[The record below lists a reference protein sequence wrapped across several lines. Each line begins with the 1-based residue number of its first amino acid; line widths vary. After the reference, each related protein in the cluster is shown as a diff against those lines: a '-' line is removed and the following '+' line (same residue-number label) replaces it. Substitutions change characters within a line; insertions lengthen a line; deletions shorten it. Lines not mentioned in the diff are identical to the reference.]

1 MNDTTQETFLSDHYD
16 VIVVGG
22 GSAGCVI
29 AARLS
34 EEPKRKVLLLEA
46 GPDPQPIPETV
57 ADADKTTH
65 LLLESP
71 YIQMYPTKRN
81 YDGSEFY
88 SLAGRITGGGSSVN
102 MMAIPRPIKADLDR
116 WASVGN
122 TDWSWDKVLPVL
134 KRMEADQDFPDS
146 PIHGNSG
153 PIYVKRKHLY
163 NTQLSEQELA
173 LLESLDKLGV
183 PRFIDQN
190 IPNPYGVA
198 PVARNIKDGRRQSAT
213 VAYLDPSR
221 HRPNLTVIGEAQ
233 VGSLLL
239 NGKRASG
246 VRYRKDG
253 RAYSATAD
261 KVVLSAGVY
270 HSPQILMLSGI
281 GQSAELKQ
289 LGIPVVQ
296 DMAGIGENY
305 QDHPMLT
312 MNFKANPAKQASLMR
327 GRSTLKLYFKTD
339 PAREYINFH
348 IIPRE
353 AIALTGL
360 GDMLGFSCNLLEQT
374 NRGKLTLPSAD
385 PNDLPN
391 IDPQVLEHPN
401 DIAAMLAAMKFVQR
415 LTSTEPLSQFYS
427 ELFSPNPNEDCEKFA
442 RSSYTSY
449 YHGVGT
455 CKMGPAS
462 DPMAV
467 VDQRLRVHGVD
478 NLWIGDASIMP
489 TVVHANTNLTVMM
502 IAERAAEFINEQS

>member
-1 MNDTTQETFLSDHYD
+1 MSDHYD

-22 GSAGCVI
+22 GSAGCVL

-46 GPDPQPIPETV
+46 GPDPQPIPDTV
-57 ADADKTTH
+57 ADAEKTTH
-65 LLLESP
+65 VLLESP

-102 MMAIPRPIKADLDR
+102 MMAIPRPIKADLDT
-116 WASVGN
+116 WASQGN
-122 TDWSWDKVLPVL
+122 PDWTWDKILPVL
-134 KRMEADQDFPDS
+134 KRMEADQDFPDD

-153 PIYVKRKHLY
+153 PIYVKRKHLFDVE
-163 NTQLSEQELA
+163 LGEQEKA
-173 LLESLDKLGV
+173 LLETLDKLGM
-183 PRFIDQN
+183 PRFVDQN
-190 IPNPYGVA
+190 IANPYGVA
-198 PVARNIKDGRRQSAT
+198 PVARNSKDGKRQSAT
-213 VAYLDPSR
+213 VMYLDPAR
-221 HRPNLTVIGEAQ
+221 QRTNLTIIDEAL
-233 VGSLLL
+233 VCSLLL
-239 NGKRASG
+239 NGKKVTG

-253 RAYSATAD
+253 QERTATAD

-270 HSPQILMLSGI
+270 HSPQIMMLSGI
-281 GQSAELKQ
+281 GPSAQLKQ
-289 LGIPVVQ
+289 HGIPVVQ

-312 MNFKANPAKQASLMR
+312 MTFKSNPANKKPLMR
-327 GRSTLKLYFKTD
+327 GRSSLKLYFKTD
-339 PAREYINFH
+339 PAREYLNFH

-353 AIALTGL
+353 AISLSGI

-374 NRGKLTLPSAD
+374 NRGRLTLQSAD

-391 IDPQVLEHPN
+391 IDPQVLEHPK

-415 LTSTEPLSQFYS
+415 LASSAPLSEFFG
-427 ELFSPNPNEDCEKFA
+427 ELFSPNPKEDWEKFA

-467 VDQRLRVHGVD
+467 VDQQLRVHGLE
-478 NLWIGDASIMP
+478 NLWVGDASIMP
-489 TVVHANTNLTVMM
+489 TVVHANTNFTVMM
-502 IAERAAEFINEQS
+502 IAERAAEFIKAQS

>member
-1 MNDTTQETFLSDHYD
+1 MSDHYD

-34 EEPKRKVLLLEA
+34 EESKRKVLLLEA

-57 ADADKTTH
+57 TDAEKTTYV
-65 LLLESP
+65 LLESP

-81 YDGSEFY
+81 FDGSEFY

-116 WASVGN
+116 WASLGN
-122 TDWSWDKVLPVL
+122 PDWSWEKVFTVL

-146 PIHGNSG
+146 PIHGNAG
-153 PIYVKRKHLY
+153 PIYVKRKHLFDIE
-163 NTQLSEQELA
+163 LGEQEKA
-173 LLESLDKLGV
+173 LLEALDKLGV
-183 PRFIDQN
+183 PRFLDQN

-198 PVARNIKDGRRQSAT
+198 PTARNIKDGRRQSAT
-213 VAYLDPSR
+213 VAYLNPAR
-221 HRPNLTVIGEAQ
+221 QRPNLAVIDEAQ

-239 NGKRASG
+239 RGKSATG

-253 RAYSATAD
+253 SDFTATAD
-261 KVVLSAGVY
+261 RVVLSAGVY

-281 GQSAELKQ
+281 GPSAQLKQ
-289 LGIPVVQ
+289 FGIPIVQ
-296 DMAGIGENY
+296 NMAGIGKNY

-312 MNFKANPAKQASLMR
+312 MTFKSNPANQKPLMR

-339 PAREYINFH
+339 PAREYLNFH

-353 AIALTGL
+353 AINLSGI

-374 NRGKLTLPSAD
+374 NRGKLTLQSAD
-385 PNDLPN
+385 PAELPN

-401 DIAAMLAAMKFVQR
+401 DIAAMLAAMRFVQR
-415 LTSTEPLSQFYS
+415 LANTEPLSQFYG
-427 ELFSPNPNEDCEKFA
+427 ELFSPGVNEDWEKFA

-455 CKMGPAS
+455 CKMGPAADS
-462 DPMAV
+462 MAV
-467 VDQRLRVHGVD
+467 VDQNLRVHGFD
-478 NLWIGDASIMP
+478 NLWVGDASIMP

-502 IAERAAEFINEQS
+502 IAERAAEFIKEHS